1 MFYFIPPQG
10 YICLNEEKCYSVR
23 KELCLQVWGI
33 YIAFISFFFFFLGGG
48 GIHVTKSSVHVE
60 GAAAVNIVAPILQ
73 IKADKEQLIIDILQ
87 LT

>member
-1 MFYFIPPQG
+1 MFASLGNLHSIHK
-10 YICLNEEKCYSVR
+10 L
-23 KELCLQVWGI
+23 L
-33 YIAFISFFFFFLGGG
+33 FFFFLGGG